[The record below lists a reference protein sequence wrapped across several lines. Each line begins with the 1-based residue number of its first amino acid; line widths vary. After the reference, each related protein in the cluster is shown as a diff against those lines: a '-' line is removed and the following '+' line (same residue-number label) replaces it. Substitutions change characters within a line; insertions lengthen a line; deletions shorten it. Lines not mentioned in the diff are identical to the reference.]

1 MSDVEVAE
9 HDQADD
15 DQPGRGRT
23 PRFELVSVIMLGCAA
38 VLTAFS
44 AFQASLMGS
53 AMLDAYTRSSQLT
66 TISSDLGGQGD
77 LDQVL
82 SELLFLQWSKALVR
96 GEDDLADHIADTL
109 MTDEQWAA
117 VEWWIDNPDVISPFV
132 DENEDWT
139 NELWEVAEEVSEQ
152 ADAAFDD
159 AVAANARA
167 DTFHLPSV
175 FFAVTLFFA
184 GIANV
189 FRSRRIRIAILVI
202 AGGALAVGAVV
213 VLDVLSMEV

>member
-1 MSDVEVAE
+1 MSDVEVAG

-15 DQPGRGRT
+15 DGAGRGRT

-44 AFQASLMGS
+44 AFQAGLMGS

-82 SELLFLQWSKALVR
+82 SELVFLEWSKALVR
-96 GEDDLADHIADTL
+96 GEVDLADHIADTL

-117 VEWWIDNPDVISPFV
+117 VEWWIDNPEAISPFV
-132 DENEDWT
+132 EENVGWT
-139 NELWEVAEEVSEQ
+139 NMMWDEAGEAAEEAAV
-152 ADAAFDD
+152 AFDEG
-159 AVAANARA
+159 VAANARG
-167 DTFHLPSV
+167 DTFHLSTV

-202 AGGALAVGAVV
+202 AGGALASGVVV
-213 VLDVLSMEV
+213 VLDALSMEL

>member
-15 DQPGRGRT
+15 EQPGRGRT